1 MARLRAPDGCPWDRE
16 QTLESLRP
24 FILEEAYELVDAIDT
39 ANTPAIREELE
50 GQAEQSYNEDYDEE
64 LIDKIVDIS
73 SIKYPPQMLEQE
85 IENVINRLE
94 NNLAQQGLDM
104 DLYLKSRQMD
114 ADALKEEVTP
124 VAETRLQK
132 SLVLLELAD
141 AEDIQIEPDDL
152 QTATNRTLGE
162 LSSYMQEKDFQRMLR
177 TDEARS
183 NLVGNVMMDMLID
196 RTQTRI
202 REIARGL
209 LEEQSTEEETESGE
223 TTSIAPVETQA
234 DPGAESDTPGSEQKD
249 TKSKKPAK
257 KSPSKKPAA
266 KRKKAEKQ
274 ETTTAGQTE
283 PETAGQ
289 KQES

>member
-1 MARLRAPDGCPWDRE
+1 
-16 QTLESLRP
+16 
-24 FILEEAYELVDAIDT
+24 
-39 ANTPAIREELE
+39 
-50 GQAEQSYNEDYDEE
+50 
-64 LIDKIVDIS
+64 
-73 SIKYPPQMLEQE
+73 
-85 IENVINRLE
+85 
-94 NNLAQQGLDM
+94 
-104 DLYLKSRQMD
+104 
-114 ADALKEEVTP
+114 
-124 VAETRLQK
+124 
-132 SLVLLELAD
+132 
-141 AEDIQIEPDDL
+141 
-152 QTATNRTLGE
+152 
-162 LSSYMQEKDFQRMLR
+162 MLR

-209 LEEQSTEEETESGE
+209 LVEQSTEEDTEAGE
-223 TTSIAPVETQA
+223 TTSIVPEETQA
-234 DPGAESDTPGSEQKD
+234 GPGAESDTPGTEQKA